1 MTAKNINEHLSVFL
15 SNAISWSARFLAI
28 AAVLLLGKS
37 NQALAAEAN
46 FDDGSSYAM
55 KDQAADDQVSYVQ
68 VGDVD
73 EGGDPP
79 PRPE

>member
-1 MTAKNINEHLSVFL
+1 MKNINEHLSAFL
-15 SNAISWSARFLAI
+15 NSAVSWSARFLAI
-28 AAVLLLGKS
+28 AAVLVLGKS

-46 FDDGSSYAM
+46 FDDGNSYAV

-73 EGGDPP
+73 EDDGTP
-79 PRPE
+79 PRNE

>member
-1 MTAKNINEHLSVFL
+1 MKNINEHLSGFL
-15 SNAISWSARFLAI
+15 SSVVSWSARFLAI
-28 AAVLLLGKS
+28 AAVLVLGRS

-46 FDDGSSYAM
+46 FDDGSSYAV

-73 EGGDPP
+73 GWEDEPP